1 MDPNNYFNTPWFSNL
16 MVPNKYQYMMGIT
29 ILILIEKALWFK
41 NSYSV
46 LIPFS
51 LIYHFNIDI
60 KQCWT
65 ESPSFDTTQVYIMR
79 MFQNYKKNSLAHL
92 WPRHSMMLV
101 VTVLLLCCEKAF
113 AAAFRHNN
121 DPANAPT
128 IVGLLDILSIEIKD
142 FQYKMALRPPSS
154 W

>member
-1 MDPNNYFNTPWFSNL
+1 
-16 MVPNKYQYMMGIT
+16 
-29 ILILIEKALWFK
+29 
-41 NSYSV
+41 
-46 LIPFS
+46 
-51 LIYHFNIDI
+51 
-60 KQCWT
+60 
-65 ESPSFDTTQVYIMR
+65 
-79 MFQNYKKNSLAHL
+79 
-92 WPRHSMMLV
+92 MMLV